1 MREEA
6 EYWFKE
12 AWSNCGVSGSKPV
25 LTTALISVMLSLP
38 LALSLSI
45 TLNAM
50 PNTPGSVD
58 APNPINKPTTWPV
71 THGLTNTKPI
81 DNPYQGQNICMEVP

>member
-12 AWSNCGVSGSKPV
+12 ALSNCGVSGSKPV
-25 LTTALISVMLSLP
+25 LTTALISVMPSLP
-38 LALSLSI
+38 LTLSLSL

-58 APNPINKPTTWPV
+58 VPNPINKPTT
-71 THGLTNTKPI
+71 
-81 DNPYQGQNICMEVP
+81 

>member
-12 AWSNCGVSGSKPV
+12 ALSNCGVSGSKPV
-25 LTTALISVMLSLP
+25 LTTALISVMPSLP
-38 LALSLSI
+38 LSLSL

-58 APNPINKPTTWPV
+58 VPNPINKPTT
-71 THGLTNTKPI
+71 
-81 DNPYQGQNICMEVP
+81 